1 MGAIAPA
8 AVGLARCGSGARRG
22 DLQRCDQFFGLVSKF
37 SFLEPGAAA
46 AMSVCGTSSQWERSL
61 LLLRELQL
69 EGLLPSLVTLNAAI
83 SCCEKGGAW
92 ECALALV
99 SESSAA
105 SLRPDVIS
113 FSAAIG
119 ACGRCIQWAAAL
131 SLFSGLV
138 ASSLAPNS
146 LSYGAA
152 VSAVERAGSSIPPS
166 LEKLFL
172 GQWEWRVA
180 FLFVALAFPP
190 GGGGADPFSTGRD
203 QMGKSQFGGG
213 APPSDR
219 GAGDGSGQQ
228 QSFQGRGGPGN
239 AWGGPSRGPAP
250 GPLANRNLRG
260 G

>member
-1 MGAIAPA
+1 
-8 AVGLARCGSGARRG
+8 
-22 DLQRCDQFFGLVSKF
+22 
-37 SFLEPGAAA
+37 
-46 AMSVCGTSSQWERSL
+46 
-61 LLLRELQL
+61 
-69 EGLLPSLVTLNAAI
+69 VTLNAAI

-152 VSAVERAGSSIPPS
+152 VSAVERAGIPPS

-172 GQWEWRVA
+172 GR
-180 FLFVALAFPP
+180 LLLP
-190 GGGGADPFSTGRD
+190 
-203 QMGKSQFGGG
+203 
-213 APPSDR
+213 
-219 GAGDGSGQQ
+219 
-228 QSFQGRGGPGN
+228 
-239 AWGGPSRGPAP
+239 
-250 GPLANRNLRG
+250 
-260 G
+260 